1 MIAILAILK
10 RIPLWLYVGAALG
23 AMLGIQT
30 LRLHFAAN
38 DLAAAKAQEAAY
50 VSAQATNLQTIH
62 DQQVQLANWQAKF
75 DAGIRAAHQ
84 AAQLAIASAIESANR
99 ARQAQHQ
106 LKVIYEHAPASVRA
120 CGAVPVP
127 RAGLVQLRDLASRPH

>member
-30 LRLHFAAN
+30 LRLHFADS
-38 DLAAAKAQEAAY
+38 DLAVAKAQEAAY

-62 DQQVQLANWQAKF
+62 DQGVQLANWQAKF
-75 DAGIRAAHQ
+75 DAGIKAAHN
-84 AAQLAIASAIESANR
+84 AAQLAIASAIESAHR
-99 ARQAQHQ
+99 ATEAQSK
-106 LKVIYEHAPASVRA
+106 LKVIYERSPASVRA
-120 CGAVPVP
+120 CGAVAVP
-127 RAGLVQLRDLASRPH
+127 GAGLVQLRDLASRPH